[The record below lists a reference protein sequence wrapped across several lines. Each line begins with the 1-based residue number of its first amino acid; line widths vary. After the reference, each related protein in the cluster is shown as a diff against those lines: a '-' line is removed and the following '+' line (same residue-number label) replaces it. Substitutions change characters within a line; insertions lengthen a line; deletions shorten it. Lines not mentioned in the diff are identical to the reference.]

1 MVVGVLGIQGG
12 FSKHKDMIDSMGYKT
27 AIVRTPD
34 ELKKINALIIPGGE
48 STTFLNLFAK
58 FELGEAIKEFS
69 VNSPIMGTCAGMI
82 VLAKKV
88 DSINYNPLGLIDIEV
103 SRNAYGR
110 QKESFVDKVN
120 IELNNKSIEFEAVF
134 IRAPKIVKY
143 GSDCDVLAKYKDD
156 NIMVQ
161 NNSVLV
167 CSFHPELTE
176 NNVIH
181 KYFLEKFK

>member
-12 FSKHKDMIDSMGYKT
+12 FSKHKEMIDSMGYDTK
-27 AIVRTPD
+27 IIRTPD
-34 ELKKINALIIPGGE
+34 ELKKTDALIIPGGE
-48 STTFLNLFAK
+48 STTFLNLFDK
-58 FELGEAIKEFS
+58 LDLEDAIKEYS
-69 VNSPIMGTCAGMI
+69 INSPIMGTCAGMI
-82 VLAKKV
+82 VLATKV
-88 DSINYNPLGLIDIEV
+88 DSINYSPLGLINIEV
-103 SRNAYGR
+103 NRNAYGR

-120 IELNNKSIEFEAVF
+120 IELNNRLIKFEAVF
-134 IRAPKIVKY
+134 IRAPKIVNY

-167 CSFHPELTE
+167 CSFHPELTG

-181 KYFLEKFK
+181 KYFLEKFM